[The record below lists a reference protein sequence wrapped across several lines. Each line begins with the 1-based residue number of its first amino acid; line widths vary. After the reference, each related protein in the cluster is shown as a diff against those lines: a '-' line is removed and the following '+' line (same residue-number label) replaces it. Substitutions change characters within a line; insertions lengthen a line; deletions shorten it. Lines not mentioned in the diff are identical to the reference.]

1 MRHILQAVRR
11 QLCSR
16 ASRLISAHVRPAQA
30 QDFSNKPIRIIVG
43 LVAGGATDV
52 TARLV
57 AQKLTESLHTNV
69 YVENRPGAAFEPALR
84 ELTGAPPDGHTLFMI
99 SASVVVTQPFHKDY
113 PFDLA
118 KMTPVDEVSNGPF
131 ILVSRK
137 TSPFKNVNDLVAYGK
152 ANPGKLTFGSGG
164 GAGSS
169 LYFAAELLRL
179 RSGISIVNVPT
190 RAPAASL
197 NDLLGSHIDAMFDAM
212 PVEVGQVKAGNVVGL
227 AVTSAKRSPALPDVP
242 TMVESGYK
250 DFVVDNYFGLLARA
264 GHAAGDRQEAAR
276 RGRQGGGDARTRRP
290 VQEARHGAGRQ
301 RAGRVRQADQVRA
314 RALDARSSRT
324 PASSRN
330 KPNLARRRP
339 SSGPAQRS
347 NR

>member
-1 MRHILQAVRR
+1 MMGDGLMKHPLQAVRAAV
-11 QLCSR
+11 LLACI
-16 ASRLISAHVRPAQA
+16 ALVSAHVQPAQA

-52 TARLV
+52 TARLI

-84 ELTGAPPDGHTLFMI
+84 ELTAAPPDGHTLFMI

-118 KMTPVDEVSNGPF
+118 KMTPVTEVSDGPF

-137 TSPFKNVNDLVAYGK
+137 TLPFKSVNDLVAYGK

-169 LYFAAELLRL
+169 LHLAAELLRL
-179 RSGISIVNVPT
+179 RSGITIVNVPYKG
-190 RAPAASL
+190 AAASL

-212 PVEVGQVKAGNVVGL
+212 PVEVAQVKAGNVVGL
-227 AVTSAKRSPALPDVP
+227 AVTSAERSSALPDVP
-242 TMVESGYK
+242 TMGESGFK
-250 DFVVDNYFGLLARA
+250 DFVVSNYFGLLAAPNTPPAIAKKLRDEVAKAVASPDLVQQFKNQGMAPVA
-264 GHAAGDRQEAAR
+264 GE
-276 RGRQGGGDARTRRP
+276 
-290 VQEARHGAGRQ
+290 
-301 RAGRVRQADQVRA
+301 
-314 RALDARSSRT
+314 
-324 PASSRN
+324 PAEFGN
-330 KPNLARRRP
+330 LIKAELARWAQVIKD
-339 SSGPAQRS
+339 SGIKPQ
-347 NR
+347 